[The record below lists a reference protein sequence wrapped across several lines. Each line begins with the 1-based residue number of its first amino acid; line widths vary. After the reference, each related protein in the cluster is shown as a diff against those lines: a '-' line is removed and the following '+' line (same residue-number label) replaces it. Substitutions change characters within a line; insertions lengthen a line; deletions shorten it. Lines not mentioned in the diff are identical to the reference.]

1 MLSAIRANPDDLEA
15 LLCLQELLIS
25 EITMAEERV
34 HENKERARIDYEGN
48 CQFFNRRAK
57 SLQKSIYYWEM
68 FGDALAFLY
77 VDRFALKHVYYNTH
91 NPNPKQDA
99 GFIRGSVGF
108 EREVEVVR
116 YLLDAGCPCL
126 LTDLT
131 NTIRYGDICVLL
143 GPDPILI
150 EVKSSKVK
158 DRRLGRQRKNL
169 KTLSEFYRTDELDG
183 LRGYPRLRRTAI
195 RIECKTFESEFN
207 QCIHA
212 AYDKGHAL
220 ISPEEGV
227 YYVAVVGSGTP
238 ISNVFQRV
246 KAREPWVFVLNTL
259 KSDQMWAPYYP
270 FTLLIETGRALYDF
284 ILGRLFIVVL
294 LDTAVMKKRVIEM
307 GYVPEF
313 VPESESPLRA
323 RKACMEGEARISQHL
338 LLRAALEA
346 VSLKWIIQVGLETF
360 DRSDKFLG

>member
-1 MLSAIRANPDDLEA
+1 MLSAIRANRDDLEA

-34 HENKERARIDYEGN
+34 HDNKKRARIDHEGKR
-48 CQFFNRRAK
+48 QFFNRRVK
-57 SLQKSIYYWEM
+57 SLQKSIYYWKM
-68 FGDALAFLY
+68 FGDAVAFLY
-77 VDRFALKHVYYNTH
+77 IDRFALKHVYYNTH

-108 EREVEVVR
+108 KREVEGVR

-126 LTDLT
+126 LIDLT
-131 NTIRYGDICVLL
+131 NTIRYGDICVLH

-183 LRGYPRLRRTAI
+183 LRGFPRLRRTAI

-212 AYDKGHAL
+212 AYEKGHAL

-238 ISNVFQRV
+238 ISNVFQQV
-246 KAREPWVFVLNTL
+246 KAREPWVFVLNAL

-307 GYVPEF
+307 GYLPEF

-323 RKACMEGEARISQHL
+323 RKTGMEGEARISQHL

-360 DRSDKFLG
+360 ERGDRSLG

>member
-1 MLSAIRANPDDLEA
+1 MLSAIRANRDDLEA

-34 HENKERARIDYEGN
+34 HDNKERARIDHEGKR
-48 CQFFNRRAK
+48 QFFNRRAK
-57 SLQKSIYYWEM
+57 SLQESIFHWKM
-68 FGDALAFLY
+68 FGDAVAFLY
-77 VDRFALKHVYYNTH
+77 IDRFALKHVYYNTH

-108 EREVEVVR
+108 EREVEGVR

-131 NTIRYGDICVLL
+131 NTIRYGDICVLH

-169 KTLSEFYRTDELDG
+169 KILSEFYRTDELDG
-183 LRGYPRLRRTAI
+183 LRGFPRLRRTAI

-220 ISPEEGV
+220 ISPEDGV

-238 ISNVFQRV
+238 ISNVFQQV
-246 KAREPWVFVLNTL
+246 KAREPWVFVLNAL

-284 ILGRLFIVVL
+284 ILGRFIYCCI
-294 LDTAVMKKRVIEM
+294 A
-307 GYVPEF
+307 
-313 VPESESPLRA
+313 
-323 RKACMEGEARISQHL
+323 
-338 LLRAALEA
+338 
-346 VSLKWIIQVGLETF
+346 
-360 DRSDKFLG
+360 